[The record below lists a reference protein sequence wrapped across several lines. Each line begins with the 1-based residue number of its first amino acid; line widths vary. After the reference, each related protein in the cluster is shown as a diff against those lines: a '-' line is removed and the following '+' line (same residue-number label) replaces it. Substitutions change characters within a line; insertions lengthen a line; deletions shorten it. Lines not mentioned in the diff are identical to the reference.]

1 MNIDTISQTLTRFSK
16 RFDKKSNYIG
26 KSWVL
31 VDENRRPL
39 MELEFFKDDR
49 LLSII
54 SGNAMWGKWEV
65 SPNTN
70 RLILEYGDHVEVC
83 EVAFLDSAVMLTQKS
98 DFRPINIF
106 INKTELPSFQYEY
119 YLSQLADRNKK
130 VSASTSSRIFNQPR
144 SNPEQKR
151 TQNVTPTVSRM
162 DRDTKISLYVMA
174 GVFIVGYLIASFDKI
189 FG

>member
-70 RLILEYGDHVEVC
+70 RLILEYGEQIEVY
-83 EVAFLDSAVMLTQKS
+83 EVAFLDSTVMLTQKS

-106 INKTELPSFQYEY
+106 INKSELPSFQYQH
-119 YLSQLADRNKK
+119 YLSQLANQSKSTTSFTINSKFYRPKTK
-130 VSASTSSRIFNQPR
+130 VESKPNQTVINPDSTKNSDKNIVFF
-144 SNPEQKR
+144 
-151 TQNVTPTVSRM
+151 
-162 DRDTKISLYVMA
+162 VMA
-174 GVFIVGYLIASFDKI
+174 GVIIAAILIANFDKI
-189 FG
+189 FS